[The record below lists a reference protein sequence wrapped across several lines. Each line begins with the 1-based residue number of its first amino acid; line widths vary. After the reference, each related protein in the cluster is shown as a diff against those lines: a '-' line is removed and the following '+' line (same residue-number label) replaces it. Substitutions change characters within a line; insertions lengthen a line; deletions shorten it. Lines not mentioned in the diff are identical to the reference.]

1 MTPTFLLVLMTV
13 LQCSLVG
20 KTSACHAGD
29 LSSIPGSGRSPGGGQ
44 GYPLQY
50 SCLESSRDRGAWRA
64 TVPGVAK
71 VDTSQHYRSL
81 FLSRGFCGR
90 PSIWACLLLLLLT
103 RGLQTGREDH
113 RGKCPPYPVPSGDA
127 FPVIHAM
134 DPWWL
139 TSRLP
144 APLKALLSV
153 LHPLRRSHSRQ
164 STGNG

>member
-1 MTPTFLLVLMTV
+1 MTL

-20 KTSACHAGD
+20 EASSCHAAD
-29 LSSIPGSGRSPGGGQ
+29 LSSIPGSGRPPGGGD
-44 GYPLQY
+44 GYLLQH

-71 VDTSQHYRSL
+71 VDTTQHYRSF
-81 FLSRGFCGR
+81 FLSCGFCGR
-90 PSIWACLLLLLLT
+90 PSIWLVCCCSCLRGVCRQGEKTTEGRVLLT
-103 RGLQTGREDH
+103 LSHQ
-113 RGKCPPYPVPSGDA
+113 GDT

-139 TSRLP
+139 TSRLS